1 MKSIIAIM
9 ATLLLAGCNTDK
21 VKTLNVDMASN
32 ECKNI
37 VYNATIS
44 SESFTQLSFKYP
56 ELKDAVMYVASVECT
71 KSINNFTRGV
81 VIERTTTLANVSK
94 PSDASIEM
102 VYTKIHKLE
111 GFAKEVGEK
120 LAYSRVVMK

>member
-32 ECKNI
+32 ECKNT
-37 VYNATIS
+37 VYNATVS

-71 KSINNFTRGV
+71 KSVNNFTRGV
-81 VIERTTTLANVSK
+81 VIERTTTLAKVPK
-94 PSDASIEM
+94 PSDVSIEM
-102 VYTKIHKLE
+102 VYNKLYNLE

>member
-1 MKSIIAIM
+1 MKVIIAIM

-21 VKTLNVDMASN
+21 VKTLNVDLTSN

-37 VYNATIS
+37 VYSATVNN
-44 SESFTQLSFKYP
+44 ESFTRLSFKHP
-56 ELKDAVMYVASVECT
+56 ELKEAVMYVSHIECT
-71 KSINNFTRGV
+71 KSVNNFTRGV
-81 VIERTTTLANVSK
+81 VIERTTTLAKVSK

-102 VYTKIHKLE
+102 VYTKLYNLE

-120 LAYSRVVMK
+120 LAYSRVVIK

>member
-1 MKSIIAIM
+1 MKAIIAIM
-9 ATLLLAGCNTDK
+9 ATLLLAGCNSDK
-21 VKTLNVDMASN
+21 VKTLNVDMAAN

-37 VYNATIS
+37 VYNTTINI
-44 SESFTQLSFKYP
+44 EGLTQLSFKYP
-56 ELKDAVMYVASVECT
+56 ELKDAVMYVAHIECAKT
-71 KSINNFTRGV
+71 VNNFTRGV
-81 VIERTTTLANVSK
+81 VIEYTTTLAKVSK

-102 VYTKIHKLE
+102 VYTNLYNLE

>member
-1 MKSIIAIM
+1 MKAIIAIM
-9 ATLLLAGCNTDK
+9 AIMLLAGCNTEK
-21 VKTLNVDMASN
+21 VKTLNVDLAAN

-37 VYNATIS
+37 VYNATVNN
-44 SESFTQLSFKYP
+44 ESFTQLSFKYS
-56 ELKDAVMYVASVECT
+56 ELKEAVMYVASVECT

-81 VIERTTTLANVSK
+81 VIERTTTLAKVSK

-102 VYTKIHKLE
+102 VYTRIHKLE

>member
-1 MKSIIAIM
+1 MKAIIAIM
-9 ATLLLAGCNTDK
+9 ATLLLAGCNSDK
-21 VKTLNVDMASN
+21 VKTLNVDLASN

-37 VYNATIS
+37 VYNATVNN
-44 SESFTQLSFKYP
+44 ESFTQLSFKHQ
-56 ELKDAVMYVASVECT
+56 ELKEAVMYVSHIECT
-71 KSINNFTRGV
+71 KYVNNFTRGV
-81 VIERTTTLANVSK
+81 VIEHTTTLAKVSK

-102 VYTKIHKLE
+102 VYTKLYNLE

>member
-1 MKSIIAIM
+1 MKAIIAIM
-9 ATLLLAGCNTDK
+9 ATLLLAGCNSDK
-21 VKTLNVDMASN
+21 VKTLNVDLTAN

-37 VYNATIS
+37 VYNATVNN
-44 SESFTQLSFKYP
+44 ESFTHISFKYP
-56 ELKDAVMYVASVECT
+56 DLKDAVMYVSHIECT
-71 KSINNFTRGV
+71 KTVSNFTRGV
-81 VIERTTTLANVSK
+81 VIERTATLAKVSK

-102 VYTKIHKLE
+102 VYTKLYSLE